1 VCECVCMCVYVCVCM
16 CVYVCVCVCVCM
28 CVWVCVYVCVCM
40 CVCMCVYVCVS
51 VCVYV
56 SVSVCMCVYV
66 CMYVHVCVCVCVCV
80 CVLIYACLPEYIT
93 RFRRSDDNPQSQFCL
108 QPCWSLGL
116 NSGRRLGNKGSH
128 CWAILLSHLL
138 AVSWN
143 SKLWRLERRLRGQTL
158 ADAGPM
164 SGWQMLDPCQVGGC
178 WTHVRLADAGLT
190 SEGAPRRL
198 LPQEG
203 CGSRSWVESCRQ
215 RFLDHNKVIFWLQS
229 FDTMHGRS
237 VLRMETVGFSAAIH
251 WYGEEGCWEEGLV

>member
-1 VCECVCMCVYVCVCM
+1 MITLRVSSAFNRVDPWDWIQAEGLATRAPTAEPSCCPIFLQFHEILNYD
-16 CVYVCVCVCVCM
+16 
-28 CVWVCVYVCVCM
+28 VWREG
-40 CVCMCVYVCVS
+40 S
-51 VCVYV
+51 
-56 SVSVCMCVYV
+56 
-66 CMYVHVCVCVCVCV
+66 
-80 CVLIYACLPEYIT
+80 E
-93 RFRRSDDNPQSQFCL
+93 
-108 QPCWSLGL
+108 
-116 NSGRRLGNKGSH
+116 GRR
-128 CWAILLSHLL
+128 
-138 AVSWN
+138 
-143 SKLWRLERRLRGQTL
+143 WR
-158 ADAGPM
+158 
-164 SGWQMLDPCQVGGC
+164 MLDPCQVGRC